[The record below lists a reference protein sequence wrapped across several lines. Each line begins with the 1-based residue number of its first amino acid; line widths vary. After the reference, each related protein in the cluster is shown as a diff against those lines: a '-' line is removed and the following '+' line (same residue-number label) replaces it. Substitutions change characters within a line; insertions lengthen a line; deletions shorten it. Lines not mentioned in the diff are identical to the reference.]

1 MALLL
6 VLMVVLLYLLS
17 VCRLFDISLY
27 SYSFRAVIVEEEA
40 MADAILSCAS
50 KETVFQ

>member
-1 MALLL
+1 MPAFPSNHYKVLDGL
-6 VLMVVLLYLLS
+6 VKAAVLFSAY
-17 VCRLFDISLY
+17 
-27 SYSFRAVIVEEEA
+27 VIVEEEA